1 MIQEIKL
8 KQSIPSNTI
17 KIIEL
22 YNKIEANLLDT
33 SPNFQRKLVW
43 KKQHKYAFIN
53 TVLLNYPFP
62 EIYIASSEIDVNNLQ
77 AKEIVV
83 DGQQRLNT
91 IVDYIKGINDF
102 SNQNKFKSFNE
113 LSVLE
118 KKEFLNYPV
127 SMKDLKDLPEDIVKE
142 IFRRINS
149 TEYSLNANEI
159 LNAQFGDGEFAIF
172 CKQLADAK
180 YEASEN
186 ETDVLIDKRKRTIFN
201 DFFLNYNI
209 FSENDIKRMFDS
221 QYVMLLTSTILEG
234 KYFGRSLRI
243 NEYLEK
249 YNFEFKNY
257 VQILDLILN
266 SIEAISK
273 LKFSKGNYWFNKPN
287 LFTLII
293 ELTKIDTSKI
303 LFEDLERALFDLE
316 NKMDIYFNG
325 DEDEIKLLSSDET
338 KFFEVS
344 RQGSHELS
352 AREHR
357 GKVISQIL
365 KQASIEQ
372 VNISIEI
379 ENVAE
384 KNVNSLIK
392 KNISFSK
399 LIPTQTAL
407 VKSIMDATSTVRDFL
422 QINNIHNYV
431 TQEFGPQNKVKIK
444 GYFVTEDFSKTE
456 TEISLYRSNGR
467 GDFRIWFTQLKDYTE
482 ANNELVL
489 IIIKGKIN
497 ILNISKYDYSAYIS
511 NLSE

>member
-1 MIQEIKL
+1 MSQEIKL

-62 EIYIASSEIDVNNLQ
+62 EIYIASSEIDINNLQ

-83 DGQQRLNT
+83 DGQQRLNA

-102 SNQNKFKSFNE
+102 SNQNKIIAFNE
-113 LSVLE
+113 LSILE

-127 SMKDLKDLPEDIVKE
+127 SMKDLKDLPENIVKE

-149 TEYSLNANEI
+149 TEYSLNGNEI

-180 YEASEN
+180 YEISES
-186 ETDVLIDKRKRTIFN
+186 ETDVLIGIEKRKIFN
-201 DFFLNYNI
+201 GFFLSNNV
-209 FSENDIKRMFDS
+209 FTENDIKRMFDS
-221 QYVMLLTSTILEG
+221 QYVMLITSTIFEG
-234 KYFGRSLRI
+234 KYFGRSLKI
-243 NEYLEK
+243 NDYLEK

-257 VQILDLILN
+257 DQILDVILN
-266 SIEAISK
+266 SIEIISK
-273 LKFSKGNYWFNKPN
+273 LKFSKNSYWFNKPN

-293 ELTKIDTSKI
+293 ELSKVASNK
-303 LFEDLERALFDLE
+303 LVLENLERALFDLE
-316 NKMDIYFNG
+316 NKVDSYFNG
-325 DEDEIKLLSSDET
+325 DENEINLLTSDET

-357 GKVISQIL
+357 GKVVSNIL
-365 KQASIEQ
+365 KQSL
-372 VNISIEI
+372 I
-379 ENVAE
+379 ENVVVFDKEKSIEE
-384 KNVNSLIK
+384 KNINYLNK
-392 KNISFSK
+392 KNILFSK
-399 LIPTQTAL
+399 LIPTETGL
-407 VKSIMDATSTVRDFL
+407 TKNIMDAVSGLREFL
-422 QINNIHNYV
+422 KSQGYHNYEI
-431 TQEFGPQNKVKIK
+431 QQLGPNHKVKKLTKFKNLIK
-444 GYFVTEDFSKTE
+444 E
-456 TEISLYRSNGR
+456 TDSEISLYRSNGR
-467 GDFRIWFTQLKDYTE
+467 GDYRIWFTDLKTFASPNDQLALYIVDGILK
-482 ANNELVL
+482 VL
-489 IIIKGKIN
+489 N
-497 ILNISKYDYSAYIS
+497 LSKYDYTNY
-511 NLSE
+511 LE

>member
-1 MIQEIKL
+1 MSQEIKL

-83 DGQQRLNT
+83 DGQQRLNA

-102 SNQNKFKSFNE
+102 SNQNKLKAFNE

-127 SMKDLKDLPEDIVKE
+127 SMKDLKDLPENIVKE

-180 YEASEN
+180 YEVSES
-186 ETDVLIDKRKRTIFN
+186 ETDVLITEEKRKIFN
-201 DFFLNYNI
+201 GFFLSNNI
-209 FSENDIKRMFDS
+209 FTENDIKRMFDS
-221 QYVMLLTSTILEG
+221 QYVMLITSTLFEG

-243 NEYLEK
+243 NDYLEK
-249 YNFEFKNY
+249 YNYEFKNY
-257 VQILDLILN
+257 DQILDIILN
-266 SIEAISK
+266 SIEIISK
-273 LKFSKGNYWFNKPN
+273 LKLSKNSYWFNKPN

-293 ELTKIDTSKI
+293 ELTKVDTNK
-303 LFEDLERALFDLE
+303 LVFEDLERALFDLE
-316 NKMDIYFNG
+316 NKVDLYFNG
-325 DEDEIKLLSSDET
+325 DEEDIKLLTSDET

-357 GKVISQIL
+357 GKVVNNIL
-365 KQASIEQ
+365 RQSSIENNDIS
-372 VNISIEI
+372 VKEESIE
-379 ENVAE
+379 E
-384 KNVNSLIK
+384 KNINYLNQ
-392 KNISFSK
+392 KNILFSK
-399 LIPTQTAL
+399 LIPTETGL
-407 VKSIMDATSTVRDFL
+407 KKGIMDAVSGLREFL
-422 QINNIHNYV
+422 KSQDYHNYDI
-431 TQEFGPQNKVKIK
+431 QQLGPDHKVKKLAKFKNLI
-444 GYFVTEDFSKTE
+444 GEID

-467 GDFRIWFTQLKDYTE
+467 GDYRIWFTSLKDF
-482 ANNELVL
+482 ANSQDELALYIDEGILKVL
-489 IIIKGKIN
+489 
-497 ILNISKYDYSAYIS
+497 
-511 NLSE
+511 NLSKFDYVDTILKSV

>member
-1 MIQEIKL
+1 MSQEIKL

-53 TVLLNYPFP
+53 TILLNYPFP

-83 DGQQRLNT
+83 DGQQRLNA

-102 SNQNKFKSFNE
+102 YNQNKLKSFSE
-113 LSVLE
+113 LSVVE

-127 SMKDLKDLPEDIVKE
+127 SMKDLKDLPENIVKE

-172 CKQLADAK
+172 CKQLSDAK
-180 YEASEN
+180 YEVSEK
-186 ETDVLIDKRKRTIFN
+186 ETDVLIADSKRKTFN
-201 DFFLNYNI
+201 NFFLNNNI
-209 FSENDIKRMFDS
+209 FTENDIKRMFDS
-221 QYVMLLTSTILEG
+221 QYVMLITTTILEG
-234 KYFGRSLRI
+234 KYFGRSMKI
-243 NEYLEK
+243 NDYLEK

-257 VQILDLILN
+257 DQILDVILN
-266 SIEAISK
+266 AIEIISK
-273 LKFSKGNYWFNKPN
+273 LKLSKNSYWFNKPN

-293 ELTKIDTSKI
+293 EITKLDTNKLI
-303 LFEDLERALFDLE
+303 FEVLERALFDLE
-316 NKMDIYFNG
+316 NKVDLYFNG
-325 DEDEIKLLSSDET
+325 DEDDIKLLTSDET

-344 RQGSHELS
+344 RQGSHELA

-357 GKVISQIL
+357 GKVVCNIL
-365 KQASIEQ
+365 KQSFNENTDFSVLDESI
-372 VNISIEI
+372 V
-379 ENVAE
+379 E
-384 KNVNSLIK
+384 KNINYLNQKI
-392 KNISFSK
+392 ILFSK
-399 LIPTQTAL
+399 LIPTETGL
-407 VKSIMDATSTVRDFL
+407 TKGIMDAVSGLREFL
-422 QINNIHNYV
+422 KTQNYHNYE
-431 TQEFGPQNKVKIK
+431 TQPLGPNHKIK
-444 GYFVTEDFSKTE
+444 KLAILKNLTNELE

-467 GDFRIWFTQLKDYTE
+467 GDYRIWFSDLKKFAEPKD
-482 ANNELVL
+482 ELALYIDDGVMKVL
-489 IIIKGKIN
+489 N
-497 ILNISKYDYSAYIS
+497 LSKYDYTNY
-511 NLSE
+511 LE

>member
-1 MIQEIKL
+1 MNQEIKL

-43 KKQHKYAFIN
+43 KKQHKYAFIT

-77 AKEIVV
+77 TKEIVV

-102 SNQNKFKSFNE
+102 SNQNKIKPFNA
-113 LSVLE
+113 LTVLE

-172 CKQLADAK
+172 CKQLADSK
-180 YEASEN
+180 YEVSET
-186 ETDVLIDKRKRTIFN
+186 ETDVLITDEKRKIFN
-201 DFFLNYNI
+201 DFFLSNNI
-209 FSENDIKRMFDS
+209 FTENDIKRMFDS
-221 QYVMLLTSTILEG
+221 QYVMLITSTLFEG

-243 NEYLEK
+243 NDYLEK

-257 VQILDLILN
+257 DQILDVILN
-266 SIEAISK
+266 AIETISNLK
-273 LKFSKGNYWFNKPN
+273 LSKNSYWFNKAN

-293 ELTKIDTSKI
+293 ELTKVDTSKLI
-303 LFEDLERALFDLE
+303 FENLERALFDLE
-316 NKMDIYFNG
+316 SKVDLYFNG
-325 DEDEIKLLSSDET
+325 DEEDMKLLTPDET
-338 KFFEVS
+338 RFFEVS

-357 GKVISQIL
+357 GKVVSNIL
-365 KQASIEQ
+365 KQSSIENDD
-372 VNISIEI
+372 VFVEEKSIE
-379 ENVAE
+379 E
-384 KNVNSLIK
+384 KNIAFLNE
-392 KNISFSK
+392 KNILFSK
-399 LIPTQTAL
+399 LIPTETGL
-407 VKSIMDATSTVRDFL
+407 KKGIMDAVSGLREFL
-422 QINNIHNYV
+422 KSQNYHNYE
-431 TQEFGPQNKVKIK
+431 TQQLGPDHKIK
-444 GYFVTEDFSKTE
+444 NPAKLKNLIEEID
-456 TEISLYRSNGR
+456 TEITLYRSNGR
-467 GDFRIWFTQLKDYTE
+467 GDYRIWFTDLKVFADPKDNLALFIDE
-482 ANNELVL
+482 GLLKVL
-489 IIIKGKIN
+489 N
-497 ILNISKYDYSAYIS
+497 LSKYDYTTV
-511 NLSE
+511 L

>member
-1 MIQEIKL
+1 MSQEKKL
-8 KQSIPSNTI
+8 NQSIPSNTI

-22 YNKIEANLLDT
+22 YNKIEADLLDT

-53 TVLLNYPFP
+53 TILLNYPFP
-62 EIYIASSEIDVNNLQ
+62 EIYIASSEIDVNSLQ

-83 DGQQRLNT
+83 DGQQRLNA

-102 SNQNKFKSFNE
+102 YNQNKLKAFNE

-127 SMKDLKDLPEDIVKE
+127 SMKDLKDLPENIVKE

-180 YEASEN
+180 YEVSEN
-186 ETDVLIDKRKRTIFN
+186 ETDVLITPEKRKIFN
-201 DFFLNYNI
+201 NFFLSNNI
-209 FSENDIKRMFDS
+209 FTENDIKRMFDS
-221 QYVMLLTSTILEG
+221 QYVMLITSTLFEG

-243 NEYLEK
+243 NDYLEK

-257 VQILDLILN
+257 NQILDVILN
-266 SIEAISK
+266 SIEIISK
-273 LKFSKGNYWFNKPN
+273 LKLSQNSYWFNKSN

-293 ELTKIDTSKI
+293 ELTKIDTNK
-303 LFEDLERALFDLE
+303 LVLEDLERSLFDLE
-316 NKMDIYFNG
+316 NKVDLYFNG
-325 DEDEIKLLSSDET
+325 DEDDIKLLTSDET
-338 KFFEVS
+338 KFFEAS

-357 GKVISQIL
+357 GKVISNIL
-365 KQASIEQ
+365 KQSSIE
-372 VNISIEI
+372 NNGKSIKVESS
-379 ENVAE
+379 EE
-384 KNVNSLIK
+384 KNIIYLNE
-392 KNISFSK
+392 KNIQFVK
-399 LIPTQTAL
+399 LIPTETGL
-407 VKSIMDATSTVRDFL
+407 TKGIMDAISGLREFL
-422 QINNIHNYV
+422 KLQDYHNYDN
-431 TQEFGPQNKVKIK
+431 QELGPDHKIK
-444 GYFVTEDFSKTE
+444 KPAKFKNLSQEID

-467 GDFRIWFTQLKDYTE
+467 GDYRIWFTDLKNF
-482 ANNELVL
+482 ANPKDVL
-489 IIIKGKIN
+489 ALTIDQG
-497 ILNISKYDYSAYIS
+497 ILKVL
-511 NLSE
+511 NLSKFDYIDKL

>member
-1 MIQEIKL
+1 MSQEVKL
-8 KQSIPSNTI
+8 KQSVPSNTI

-22 YNKIEANLLDT
+22 YNKIEENLLDT

-62 EIYIASSEIDVNNLQ
+62 EIYIASSEIDVNNLK

-83 DGQQRLNT
+83 DGQQRLNA

-102 SNQNKFKSFNE
+102 FNQNKIKTFNS
-113 LSVLE
+113 LSVME

-159 LNAQFGDGEFAIF
+159 LNAQYGDGEFAIF

-180 YEASEN
+180 YEVSES
-186 ETDVLIDKRKRTIFN
+186 ETDVLIIAEKRKIFN
-201 DFFLNYNI
+201 SFFLDNNI
-209 FSENDIKRMFDS
+209 FTENDVKRMFDS
-221 QYVMLLTSTILEG
+221 QYVMLITSTLLEG
-234 KYFGRSLRI
+234 KYFGRSLKI

-257 VQILDLILN
+257 DQILDMILN
-266 SIEAISK
+266 SIGIISK
-273 LKFSKGNYWFNKPN
+273 LKLSKNSYWFNKPN

-293 ELTKIDTSKI
+293 ELTKADTNK
-303 LFEDLERALFDLE
+303 LVFEDLERALFDLE
-316 NKMDIYFNG
+316 NKVDLYFNG
-325 DEDEIKLLSSDET
+325 DEEDINLLNSDET

-357 GKVISQIL
+357 AKVLSNIL
-365 KQASIEQ
+365 RQASIENND
-372 VNISIEI
+372 VNEESIE
-379 ENVAE
+379 E
-384 KNVNSLIK
+384 KNINFLNK
-392 KNISFSK
+392 ENIPFSK
-399 LIPTQTAL
+399 LIPTETGL
-407 VKSIMDATSTVRDFL
+407 KKGIMDAVSGLREFL
-422 QINNIHNYV
+422 KSENYHNYDI
-431 TQEFGPQNKVKIK
+431 QKLGPNHKVKKIAK
-444 GYFVTEDFSKTE
+444 FKNLTEEID

-467 GDFRIWFTQLKDYTE
+467 GDYRIWFTDLKAFATPKD
-482 ANNELVL
+482 ELAL
-489 IIIKGKIN
+489 IIDQG
-497 ILNISKYDYSAYIS
+497 ILKVL
-511 NLSE
+511 NLSKFEYKNLF

>member
-1 MIQEIKL
+1 MSQEIKL

-62 EIYIASSEIDVNNLQ
+62 EIYIASSEIDVNSFQ

-83 DGQQRLNT
+83 DGQQRLNA

-102 SNQNKFKSFNE
+102 SNQNKIKAFNE

-127 SMKDLKDLPEDIVKE
+127 SMKDLKDLPENIVKE

-149 TEYSLNANEI
+149 TEYSLNTNEI

-180 YEASEN
+180 YEVSER
-186 ETDVLIDKRKRTIFN
+186 ETDVLITEEKRKIFN
-201 DFFLNYNI
+201 SFFLNNNI
-209 FSENDIKRMFDS
+209 FTENDIKRMFDS
-221 QYVMLLTSTILEG
+221 QYVMLITSTLFEG

-243 NEYLEK
+243 NDYLEK

-257 VQILDLILN
+257 DQILDVILN
-266 SIEAISK
+266 SIEIISK
-273 LKFSKGNYWFNKPN
+273 LKLSKNSYWFNKPN
-287 LFTLII
+287 LFSLII
-293 ELTKIDTSKI
+293 ELTKIDTSK
-303 LFEDLERALFDLE
+303 LVFEDLERALFDLE
-316 NKMDIYFNG
+316 NKVDLYFNG
-325 DEDEIKLLSSDET
+325 DEEDMKLLTSDET

-357 GKVISQIL
+357 GKVVSSILRQSTIENNDISI
-365 KQASIEQ
+365 KEESIE
-372 VNISIEI
+372 
-379 ENVAE
+379 E
-384 KNVNSLIK
+384 KNINYLNQ
-392 KNISFSK
+392 KNIQFSK
-399 LIPTQTAL
+399 LIPTETGL
-407 VKSIMDATSTVRDFL
+407 TKGIMDAISGLREFLKVR
-422 QINNIHNYV
+422 NYHNYED
-431 TQEFGPQNKVKIK
+431 QKLGPDNKVKKIAK
-444 GYFVTEDFSKTE
+444 FKNLTDEID

-467 GDFRIWFTQLKDYTE
+467 GDYRIWFTSLKDF
-482 ANNELVL
+482 ANPQDELALYIDEGVL
-489 IIIKGKIN
+489 KV
-497 ILNISKYDYSAYIS
+497 LNLSKYDYT
-511 NLSE
+511 NVF